1 MLKISGLSKS
11 FGALQALDKVDIEI
25 KEREIHGIIGP
36 NGSGKTTLFN
46 CITGILK
53 PNEGKIIFRGED
65 ITGLKPN
72 IIANKGIHRTFQAGK
87 LVSNLTVLEN
97 IMCGVQDPLSKSL
110 KDTMI
115 RLPFTQSKREK
126 EIQEKAERIAEF
138 VGLVDSINR
147 WASDLVW
154 TERQLVQIARALI
167 NEPLLL
173 LLDEPA
179 SGMGS
184 FEIEKME
191 EIIQKIREMGIT
203 IVVVSH
209 EVKMLMNLSEI
220 VTVLSFGQKNC
231 RGYPRGYSK
240 GSSSIGGIPWNKIAP
255 WLAKKRRLCS
265 LSTKSQYH
273 MDIYKP

>member
-1 MLKISGLSKS
+1 
-11 FGALQALDKVDIEI
+11 
-25 KEREIHGIIGP
+25 
-36 NGSGKTTLFN
+36 
-46 CITGILK
+46 
-53 PNEGKIIFRGED
+53 
-65 ITGLKPN
+65 
-72 IIANKGIHRTFQAGK
+72 
-87 LVSNLTVLEN
+87 
-97 IMCGVQDPLSKSL
+97 
-110 KDTMI
+110 MI

-220 VTVLSFGQKNC
+220 VTVLSFGQKIAEDIPEVIQKD
-231 RGYPRGYSK
+231 PRVLEAYLGT
-240 GSSSIGGIPWNKIAP
+240 
-255 WLAKKRRLCS
+255 R
-265 LSTKSQYH
+265 
-273 MDIYKP
+273 

>member
-25 KEREIHGIIGP
+25 KEGEIHGIIGP

-53 PNEGKIIFRGED
+53 PNEGKVIFKGED

-97 IMCGVQDPLSKSL
+97 IMCGFQEPLSKSL

-138 VGLVDSINR
+138 VGIVDSIHR

-154 TERQLVQIARALI
+154 TERQLVQIGRALI
-167 NEPLLL
+167 NEPQLL

-184 FEIEKME
+184 LEIEKME
-191 EIIQKIREMGIT
+191 EIIRKIRKKGIT

-209 EVKMLMNLSEI
+209 EVRMLMNLSEI
-220 VTVLSFGQKNC
+220 VTVLSFGQKIAEDIPENIQKD
-231 RGYPRGYSK
+231 PRVLEAYLG
-240 GSSSIGGIPWNKIAP
+240 
-255 WLAKKRRLCS
+255 
-265 LSTKSQYH
+265 TK
-273 MDIYKP
+273 